1 MRFSSIHFRAFV
13 TTLAISFAC
22 SASRAEESQTTAAV
36 PVKVGAKAP
45 MFTLESLDGEK
56 VELKKLMEKGPVV
69 VAALRGYP
77 GYQCPACTRQV
88 GDYVKRAK
96 QFKELGATVVFVYP
110 GEAKELAKRAEEFL
124 KQTELPSPL
133 MLVIDPDHR
142 FVTAAGLRWDAPNE
156 TAYPSTFIVNADG
169 QVTFRKI
176 SKSHGE
182 RAEAADVL
190 KALKKSS

>member
-1 MRFSSIHFRAFV
+1 MRFSSIHFRTFV

-22 SASRAEESQTTAAV
+22 SASRAEESPSAVTVPATIGVKATTF
-36 PVKVGAKAP
+36 K
-45 MFTLESLDGEK
+45 LESLDGDK
-56 VELKKLMEKGPVV
+56 VELTKLIEKGPVV
-69 VAALRGYP
+69 VAVLRGYP

-96 QFKELGATVVFVYP
+96 EFKKVGATVVFVYP
-110 GEAKELAKRAEEFL
+110 GEAKELAKRADEFL

-133 MLVIDPDHR
+133 TLVLDPDYR
-142 FVTAAGLRWDAPNE
+142 FVTAAGLRWEAPNE

-169 QVTFRKI
+169 EVTFRKI

-190 KALKKSS
+190 KALKK